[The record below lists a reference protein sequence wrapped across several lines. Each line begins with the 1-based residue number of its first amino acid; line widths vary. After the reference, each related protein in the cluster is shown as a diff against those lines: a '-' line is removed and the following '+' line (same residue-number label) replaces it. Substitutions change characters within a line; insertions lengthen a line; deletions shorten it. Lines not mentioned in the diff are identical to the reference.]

1 VDAWAAA
8 QPQSAWQRL
17 TLREGEKGEIA
28 AQYLHARVWLW
39 DGKEAKA
46 HPWHLMVRREK

>member
-1 VDAWAAA
+1 LLQRGNRNAPHHDAVLPISTSAA
-8 QPQSAWQRL
+8 
-17 TLREGEKGEIA
+17 A